1 MFIKR
6 PFHFRWNV
14 YTEGVISEKEA
25 NMSEMISTF
34 MEADRALGSGL
45 FVLSSDER
53 QLKYGSLKRIVDAVK
68 PEQLEILNEYMNA
81 LDAFFTYMSAADV
94 TDEER
99 TKAVLL
105 KTTLFAE
112 AEHYAD
118 CLIIFREDISKET
131 PDLEG
136 DRLEQ
141 WKSEQAKCHD
151 TVLKTCEEIADSAE
165 KRPDFPQ
172 EKKDLL
178 RELGVMDREDTSVDF
193 NKFLL
198 FLAHSDVIHEEVPT

>member
-1 MFIKR
+1 
-6 PFHFRWNV
+6 
-14 YTEGVISEKEA
+14 VISEKEA

-68 PEQLEILNEYMNA
+68 PEQLEMLKRYSDALN
-81 LDAFFTYMSAADV
+81 AFFTHMSSAEV

-99 TKAVLL
+99 TRAVLL

-118 CLIIFREDISKET
+118 CLILFREDMNKET
-131 PDLEG
+131 PELEG
-136 DRLEQ
+136 DRLEK
-141 WKSEQAKCHD
+141 WRSEQAKCHD
-151 TVLKTCEEIADSAE
+151 TALNTCEKIAEIV
-165 KRPDFPQ
+165 KLMPDFSST
-172 EKKDLL
+172 EKASLL
-178 RELGVMDREDTSVDF
+178 ELGAIDRVEKSVDF
-193 NKFLL
+193 NKYLL
-198 FLAHSDVIHEEVPT
+198 LLAHSDVIHEETLT